1 MKNAIPVALLW
12 AVLGLGCQQG
22 EHPNRTPGSPATFS
36 GTKADPGKAALSG
49 RLEAALAISDPY
61 KRDSALDRVAQEAA
75 EAGDPEVTKK
85 ALAALRDP
93 LLRDSAAAA
102 CAAKLATAGQL
113 AAGTEVAK
121 TIQEPNRRDDV
132 LEKLAKGSPSPAPAT
147 GRATAPR

>member
-22 EHPNRTPGSPATFS
+22 EHPTRTPGSHATFS

-49 RLEAALAISDPY
+49 RLEAALAISDPS

-75 EAGDPEVTKK
+75 EGGDAEVTKK
-85 ALAALRDP
+85 ALAQINNPLVRD
-93 LLRDSAAAA
+93 ATAAA
-102 CAAKLATAGQL
+102 CAAKLA
-113 AAGTEVAK
+113 AAGHFAAGAEVAK
-121 TIQEPNRRDDV
+121 TIQNPTRRDEA
-132 LEKLAKGSPSPAPAT
+132 LEKLAKGSPSPGPAT